1 MILLLYVQ
9 WPTLFL
15 TIKVAYFVPGGLT
28 PPPPPDWGRP
38 FWMPPY
44 QLKWSYYIRFKE
56 PQGHLVMNI
65 SVFALLIIHG
75 NLKGRFRIFVNIR
88 FCPFKY
94 PWKFKSKYPEV
105 P

>member
-28 PPPPPDWGRP
+28 PPPPDWGRP

-65 SVFALLIIHG
+65 SVFALLIVRGYIHG
-75 NLKGRFRIFVNIR
+75 QINLNISRFAFLIF
-88 FCPFKY
+88 
-94 PWKFKSKYPEV
+94 PWKY
-105 P
+105 